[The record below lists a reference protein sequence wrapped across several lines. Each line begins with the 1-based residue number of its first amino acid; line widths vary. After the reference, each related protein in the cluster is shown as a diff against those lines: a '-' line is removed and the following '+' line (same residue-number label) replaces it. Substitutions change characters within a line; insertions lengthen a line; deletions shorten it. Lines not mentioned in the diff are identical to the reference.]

1 MPVST
6 KQQREAGYMLL
17 DSDVPA
23 ELTRLTDYVSI
34 HRKYAAYKKVM
45 SLARL
50 AAMDLPVLKGFVTRT
65 ISDDLL
71 EYLKYWMRER
81 EMERLTVRFDSS
93 QPDEFKNRIT
103 FTPTL
108 EGLRQM
114 RYLMHDE
121 VIAVI
126 MEESGP
132 SQQSYGV
139 LTAFSEDYL
148 ICEVVGP
155 GFDVDDLLRGEISP
169 HERFVFRRKDKY
181 DDNYR
186 DLGPRDLVQ
195 HSIIARESY
204 LQSVEYRYSKIYDIM
219 SEGSG
224 AVNRA
229 DALPA
234 AQKLDVEAIIEQR
247 STTLHFHK
255 DRYVPLSYAKLH
267 ELYGYISE
275 LDVFYPGEVSGKV
288 AVASFLKKRGLV
300 FWDLFGGDR
309 KNMPNQK
316 GNTRLQKRRN

>member
-126 MEESGP
+126 IEESGP

-186 DLGPRDLVQ
+186 ELGPRDLVQ
-195 HSIIARESY
+195 HSVIARESY
-204 LQSVEYRYSKIYDIM
+204 LRSVEYRYSKIYGTR
-219 SEGSG
+219 SGSDT
-224 AVNRA
+224 ADQA

-234 AQKLDVEAIIEQR
+234 SQKLDVEAIIEQR

-255 DRYVPLSYAKLH
+255 DRYIPLSYAKLH

-309 KNMPNQK
+309 KKEYAEPEM
-316 GNTRLQKRRN
+316 

>member
-1 MPVST
+1 
-6 KQQREAGYMLL
+6 
-17 DSDVPA
+17 
-23 ELTRLTDYVSI
+23 
-34 HRKYAAYKKVM
+34 M

-50 AAMDLPVLKGFVTRT
+50 AAIDMPVLGGFVTRT
-65 ISDDLL
+65 ISDEVL

-81 EMERLTVRFDSS
+81 QIERLTVRFDST
-93 QPDEFKNRIT
+93 QPGEPKNRIT
-103 FTPTL
+103 YTPTL
-108 EGLRQM
+108 EGLWQM

-121 VIAVI
+121 VVAVI

-186 DLGPRDLVQ
+186 DLGPRDLAQ

-204 LQSVEYRYSKIYDIM
+204 LQSVEYRYSKIYGTR
-219 SEGSG
+219 SGSDT
-224 AVNRA
+224 ADQA
-229 DALPA
+229 DALPVS
-234 AQKLDVEAIIEQR
+234 QKLDVEAIIEQR

-255 DRYVPLSYAKLH
+255 DRYIPLSYAKLH

-309 KNMPNQK
+309 KKEYSEPEM
-316 GNTRLQKRRN
+316 